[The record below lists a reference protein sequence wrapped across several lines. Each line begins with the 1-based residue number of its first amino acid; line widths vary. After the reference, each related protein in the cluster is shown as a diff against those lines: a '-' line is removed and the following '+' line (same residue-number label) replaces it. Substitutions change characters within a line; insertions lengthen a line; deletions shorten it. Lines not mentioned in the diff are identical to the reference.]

1 MQPISF
7 PSRSRNPAT
16 EVLALVTCGFWPEIL
31 ARLSTATSM
40 SDLSWVALP
49 TPMLM
54 TIFSS
59 LGIAILLAIPNFS
72 ASSWET
78 DCW

>member
-7 PSRSRNPAT
+7 PSRSRKPAT
-16 EVLALVTCGFWPEIL
+16 EVLALVTIGFWPAIL
-31 ARLSTATSM
+31 VRLSTAASIRA
-40 SDLSWVALP
+40 LSWVARP

-59 LGIAILLAIPNFS
+59 LGIAILFVTPNLV
-72 ASSWET
+72 ASSAAT
-78 DCW
+78 VVL